1 MGAVGDDRGRGPSI
15 KERFVNKAELIAAV
29 ANAAGTTNKDA
40 EGVLNSFRDL
50 VQAAVRKGDDV
61 AYPGLGKFSQAA
73 RKARTARNPRT
84 GETLKVPASKA
95 PKFTAAAELKR
106 VVNGTEAAPKIKY

>member
-1 MGAVGDDRGRGPSI
+1 M
-15 KERFVNKAELIAAV
+15 NKSDLIAAV

-40 EGVLNSFRDL
+40 EGILNSFRDL

-61 AYPGLGKFSQAA
+61 AYPGLGKFSQTA
-73 RKARTARNPRT
+73 RKARMARNPRT
-84 GETLKVPASKA
+84 GEALKVPASKA

-106 VVNGTEAAPKIKY
+106 VVNAKSPAPKIKY

>member
-1 MGAVGDDRGRGPSI
+1 M
-15 KERFVNKAELIAAV
+15 NKAELIAAV
-29 ANAAGTTNKDA
+29 AGAAGTTNKDA

-73 RKARTARNPRT
+73 RK
-84 GETLKVPASKA
+84 GGLVFLE
-95 PKFTAAAELKR
+95 
-106 VVNGTEAAPKIKY
+106 IK